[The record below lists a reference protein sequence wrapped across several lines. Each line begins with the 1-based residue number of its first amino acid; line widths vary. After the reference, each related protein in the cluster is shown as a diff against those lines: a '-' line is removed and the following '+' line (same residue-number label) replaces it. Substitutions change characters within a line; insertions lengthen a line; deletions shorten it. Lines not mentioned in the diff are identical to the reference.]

1 MIIHDINS
9 IVCLSL
15 FSINFYCLKMIKRE
29 IKQEP
34 GLARPKID
42 LRALVEKRQ
51 QQLGKIEKKV
61 KNHSI
66 MAIIRHLKTGPR
78 S

>member
-9 IVCLSL
+9 IVCLNL

-51 QQLGKIEKKV
+51 QQLGKIEKGQKSF
-61 KNHSI
+61 NNGHYSPLENR
-66 MAIIRHLKTGPR
+66 AT
-78 S
+78 